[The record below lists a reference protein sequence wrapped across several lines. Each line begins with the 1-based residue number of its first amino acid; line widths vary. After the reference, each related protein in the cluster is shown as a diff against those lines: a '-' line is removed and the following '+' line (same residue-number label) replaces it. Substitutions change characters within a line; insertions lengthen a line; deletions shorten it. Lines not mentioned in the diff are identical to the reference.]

1 MSAAAEWVRGLGRL
15 KAIAGVVVLLGV
27 LLGGA
32 FALGVVGAPAVSD
45 VQNRFGPVDETTTVI
60 VTNLT
65 VSNPNPIGVD
75 LGGVSLNYTVDLN
88 DVRIARG
95 QEEGIAVGT
104 GNSTL
109 SFETGMRNERIPDW
123 WVAHIRDGERSELEV
138 HARVRSST
146 LGRTVSFDPV
156 NREISTDLL
165 SSFNSSETRPVNAN
179 SPVVSDPVLYVN
191 ETSAA
196 WGSVSE
202 SETPMEMAFVVYNPK
217 SVPYTV
223 SSIGY
228 EIGMND
234 VAMGSG
240 ETEQAYTIPPKSS
253 RTIRATTA
261 IENEKLDE
269 WWVSHLE
276 RNQVTDLRI
285 DFYARIE
292 LPTGTVRVPLDALT
306 YEKTIETDIFGNK
319 NEPAPDRAGNG
330 AAADGSDDTAGGDDG
345 AADGSDTATTERDTA
360 TATTTDQ
367 TTATT
372 TTEQTTATTT
382 TTSTTTSTTTT
393 DDGGLLSVA
402 GPSLGAEPRGQST
415 PAGQG

>member
-1 MSAAAEWVRGLGRL
+1 MSAAVKWVRGLGRL
-15 KAIAGVVVLLGV
+15 KTIAGVVVVVGV

-32 FALGVVGAPAVSD
+32 FVLGVLGAPAVSD
-45 VQNRFGPVDETTTVI
+45 VQNRFGPVDESTTVI

-88 DVRIARG
+88 DVRLARG

-109 SFETGMRNERIPDW
+109 SFETAMRNERIPDW
-123 WVAHIRDGERSELEV
+123 WVAHIRDGEQSELEV
-138 HARVRSST
+138 HAMVRSST
-146 LGRTVSFDPV
+146 LGRTFSFDPV

-179 SPVVSDPVLYVN
+179 SPLVSDPVLYVN

-228 EIGMND
+228 DIGMND

-240 ETEQAYTIPPKSS
+240 ETDRAYTIPPKSS

-261 IENEKLDE
+261 IDNAKLDE

-292 LPTGTVRVPLDALT
+292 LPSGQEIRVPLDAMT
-306 YEKTIETDIFGNK
+306 YTETIETDIFGTKAEGNQPASGTPTPAGTETPTGTD
-319 NEPAPDRAGNG
+319 EP
-330 AAADGSDDTAGGDDG
+330 
-345 AADGSDTATTERDTA
+345 TET
-360 TATTTDQ
+360 
-367 TTATT
+367 
-372 TTEQTTATTT
+372 
-382 TTSTTTSTTTT
+382 
-393 DDGGLLSVA
+393 
-402 GPSLGAEPRGQST
+402 ST
-415 PAGQG
+415 PASTATPTPDPLPTPTPTPEPTDTPTETPTDTEDGLL

>member
-292 LPTGTVRVPLDALT
+292 LPSGQEIRVPLDAMT
-306 YEKTIETDIFGNK
+306 YRETIETDIFGTKAGGNQ
-319 NEPAPDRAGNG
+319 RAG
-330 AAADGSDDTAGGDDG
+330 GS
-345 AADGSDTATTERDTA
+345 
-360 TATTTDQ
+360 
-367 TTATT
+367 
-372 TTEQTTATTT
+372 
-382 TTSTTTSTTTT
+382 
-393 DDGGLLSVA
+393 
-402 GPSLGAEPRGQST
+402 ST
-415 PAGQG
+415 PAGAETPTGTAEPTETPSSTATPTPGPLPEPTPTPAPTDTPTATETPTPTETDDGLL